1 MRTFILI
8 TLSIFAF
15 VAVVQAQEEDNDD
28 FKRRVIMRIADMK
41 KFFAEDP
48 AGKKLREI
56 AMDVGV
62 FTQMMRLKIR
72 AALKTYVQN
81 LLKENQ

>member
-8 TLSIFAF
+8 ALTIIAF
-15 VAVVQAQEEDNDD
+15 VAVAQAQEEDNDD
-28 FKRRVIMRIADMK
+28 FKRRVIMRIADVK
-41 KFFAEDP
+41 KFFTEDP

-62 FTQMMRLKIR
+62 FTQMVRLKIR